1 MPDYP
6 GLIRQLMEPLIEDPG
21 ALHVDM
27 ETTCNHSR
35 IWLRVSLEGQ
45 DLGRVFG
52 RGGRT
57 LQAIRQV
64 LGTAAQ
70 MAEQS
75 LYLEVSEPRRGRR
88 S

>member
-1 MPDYP
+1 MPDYI
-6 GLIRQLMEPLIEDPG
+6 GLIRQLMDPLVEDPG
-21 ALHVDM
+21 ALVVDL
-27 ETTCNHSR
+27 ETTCNRSR
-35 IWLRVSLEGQ
+35 IWLRVSLQGQ
-45 DLGRVFG
+45 DMGRVFG

-70 MAEQS
+70 MADQS
-75 LYLEVSEPRRGRR
+75 LYLDVSEPRRSRR